1 MEKRARP
8 PCDRPSTKIA
18 LMIEDDPS
26 LCKLLAFYLK
36 HAGYYSFVCTDPED
50 VLTFLRSV
58 VIEIIIL
65 DLILPGLD
73 GVALVREIER
83 CKRRTAPILVISAH
97 EQGSR
102 RAQEINAEGFLMKPF
117 SFAKL
122 IQLVETLVEAHAAQ
136 RDGEQLLWLRESRR

>member
-18 LMIEDDPS
+18 LVIEDDPS

-36 HAGYYSFVCTDPED
+36 HAGYSAFVCTDPED
-50 VLTFLRSV
+50 VLTLLRSV

-83 CKRRTAPILVISAH
+83 CKRHTVPILVISAH

-102 RAQEINAEGFLMKPF
+102 RAQEINAEGFMRKPF

-136 RDGEQLLWLRESRR
+136 RDGEQLL